1 MLASFLFSTHVPTGS
16 MVKKTNCTVVCGMV
30 LMQMSRTFFYPPLI
44 SGDVFCVDSVGFDF
58 IDCKNKVGIV

>member
-1 MLASFLFSTHVPTGS
+1 
-16 MVKKTNCTVVCGMV
+16 MVKKTNCTVVCGIV
-30 LMQMSRTFFYPPLI
+30 LMQMSRTFLYPPLI